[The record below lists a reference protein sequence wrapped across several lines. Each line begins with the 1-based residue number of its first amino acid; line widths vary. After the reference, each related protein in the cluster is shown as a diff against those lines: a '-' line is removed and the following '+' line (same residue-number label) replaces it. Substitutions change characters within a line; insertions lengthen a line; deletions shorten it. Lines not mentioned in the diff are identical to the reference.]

1 MFCKVKASYF
11 FKKYLYCKLCPR
23 RCGKNRFFEK
33 GYCGE
38 TAHLRVA
45 YVGPH
50 FGEEPPISGRNG
62 SGTVFLVGC
71 SLKCSF
77 CQNWQISHK
86 GIGRKLKIKELV
98 EKIDRMINE
107 YQVHNV
113 NFVTPD
119 HFIPHIIQVIE
130 QIKANWP
137 AIPIVFNVSGYQDV
151 GILKEIEE
159 YVDIYLPDFK
169 YSDKKLATKLS
180 SCPDYPSVALDA
192 ISEMIR
198 QKGFLD
204 IDSPVAKKGVI
215 VRHLILPGH
224 IDNSINVL
232 SMLYVEFG
240 KELPLSLMSQYTPV
254 LKQKEQ
260 ELNRQLKKEEFLRVY
275 QHMLDLGFKNV
286 FVQFPE
292 EVENES
298 AFVPDFTSSQPF
310 KGNLK
315 RLKKGFDTKQ
325 LL

>member
-1 MFCKVKASYF
+1 LFKA
-11 FKKYLYCKLCPR
+11 YLSCELCPR
-23 RCGKNRFFEK
+23 RCKRNRFFEK
-33 GYCGE
+33 GYCGQ

-86 GIGRKLKIKELV
+86 GIGRRFKIKELV
-98 EKIDRMINE
+98 EEIDKMIREQN
-107 YQVHNV
+107 VHNI

-119 HFIPHIIQVIE
+119 HFIPHIVQVIKR
-130 QIKANWP
+130 IKMDWP
-137 AIPIVFNVSGYQDV
+137 EIPIVFNVSGYQSIN
-151 GILKEIEE
+151 ILKEIEE

-169 YSDKKLATKLS
+169 YSDRRIAAKLS

-192 ISEMIR
+192 ISEMLK

-204 IDSPVAKKGVI
+204 INAPLAKKGVI
-215 VRHLILPGH
+215 VRHLILPGYIH
-224 IDNSINVL
+224 NSIDAL
-232 SMLYVEFG
+232 SMLYIEFG
-240 KELPLSLMSQYTPV
+240 KELPISLMSQYKPV
-254 LKQKEQ
+254 LPQKEPS
-260 ELNRQLKKEEFLRVY
+260 LNRKLKKEEFLEIY
-275 QHMLDLGFKNV
+275 QHMLELGFENV

-292 EVENES
+292 DTENES

-315 RLKKGFDTKQ
+315 KGFDTR
-325 LL
+325 

>member
-1 MFCKVKASYF
+1 
-11 FKKYLYCKLCPR
+11 
-23 RCGKNRFFEK
+23 
-33 GYCGE
+33 
-38 TAHLRVA
+38 VA

-86 GIGRKLKIKELV
+86 GIGRKFKIKELV
-98 EKIDRMINE
+98 EEIDKMIRKQN
-107 YQVHNV
+107 VHNI

-119 HFIPHIIQVIE
+119 HFIPHIVQVIKR
-130 QIKANWP
+130 IKMDWP
-137 AIPIVFNVSGYQDV
+137 EIPIVFNVSGYQSIS
-151 GILKEIEE
+151 ILKEIEE

-169 YSDKKLATKLS
+169 YSDRRIAAKLS

-192 ISEMIR
+192 ISEMLK

-204 IDSPVAKKGVI
+204 INAPLAKKGVI
-215 VRHLILPGH
+215 VRHLILPGYIH
-224 IDNSINVL
+224 NSIDVL
-232 SMLYVEFG
+232 SMLYIEFG
-240 KELPLSLMSQYTPV
+240 KELPISLMSQYKPV
-254 LKQKEQ
+254 LPQKEPS
-260 ELNRQLKKEEFLRVY
+260 LNRKLKKEEFLEIY
-275 QHMLDLGFKNV
+275 QHMLELGFENV

-292 EVENES
+292 DTENEL

-315 RLKKGFDTKQ
+315 KGFDTR
-325 LL
+325 

>member
-1 MFCKVKASYF
+1 M
-11 FKKYLYCKLCPR
+11 
-23 RCGKNRFFEK
+23 
-33 GYCGE
+33 
-38 TAHLRVA
+38 A

-86 GIGRKLKIKELV
+86 GIGRKFKIKELV
-98 EKIDRMINE
+98 EEIDKMIRKQN
-107 YQVHNV
+107 VHNI

-119 HFIPHIIQVIE
+119 HFIPHIVQVIKR
-130 QIKANWP
+130 IKMDWP
-137 AIPIVFNVSGYQDV
+137 EIPIVFNVSGYQSIS
-151 GILKEIEE
+151 ILKEIEE

-169 YSDKKLATKLS
+169 YSDRRIAAKLS

-192 ISEMIR
+192 ISEMLK

-204 IDSPVAKKGVI
+204 INAPLAKKGVI
-215 VRHLILPGH
+215 VRHLILPGYIH
-224 IDNSINVL
+224 NSIDAL
-232 SMLYVEFG
+232 SMLYIEFG
-240 KELPLSLMSQYTPV
+240 KELPISLMSQYKPV
-254 LKQKEQ
+254 LPQKEPS
-260 ELNRQLKKEEFLRVY
+260 LNRKLKKEEFLEIY
-275 QHMLDLGFKNV
+275 QHMLELGFENV

-292 EVENES
+292 DTENEL

-315 RLKKGFDTKQ
+315 KGFDTR
-325 LL
+325 